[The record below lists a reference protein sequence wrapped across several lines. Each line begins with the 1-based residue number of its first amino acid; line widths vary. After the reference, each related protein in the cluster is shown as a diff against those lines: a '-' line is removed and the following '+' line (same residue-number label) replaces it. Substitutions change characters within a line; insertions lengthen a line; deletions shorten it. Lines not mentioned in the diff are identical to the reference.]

1 MSTLILG
8 GGVSGLVTAWQLQKR
23 GEAVELWEAQETVGG
38 WVHTLPWPDL
48 EGRPGHIE
56 RGPQGILSAPGS
68 AADRL
73 FKELD
78 LDVRSP
84 GHGARWVGKG
94 GALIPVPAAP
104 TALLLSKLL
113 SFNAKLRMMMEPF
126 IPVRP
131 PEPEEGL
138 SDFVA
143 RRLGRGVAEDLLP
156 AMVAGIL
163 AAPAESLSVDA
174 LPKLLFWESKGSLFQ
189 GMRSGGASSLMVP
202 KGGMGMLPKRL
213 AERLSGIQTG
223 LRAEGLERLES
234 GRWRAWGSGEL
245 REVDRVLLALPAY
258 EASVLLGPI
267 APQSAEALAAIP
279 YTSVRLRH
287 SRHARLAPLDD
298 SFGFLVHPP
307 EGHGFLGTLV
317 PSWIDPDSAPS
328 DLMQLRVFLGGAFET
343 DAALSEPEG
352 VQRVLKSWVPELSEP
367 MQVREELADRA
378 IPRPEMGHR
387 SHVKTALA
395 GLPAG
400 LDWISNA
407 RFGPG
412 VRDVIEG
419 VEAWAD
425 HQAAN

>member
-1 MSTLILG
+1 MTTLILG

-23 GEAVELWEAQETVGG
+23 GEVTELWEAQDTVGG

-48 EGRPGHIE
+48 EGRPGYLE
-56 RGPQGILSAPGS
+56 RGPQGVLVAPDSAV
-68 AADRL
+68 DRL

-78 LDVRSP
+78 LEVRSP
-84 GHGARWVGKG
+84 GHGARWVGKN

-104 TALLLSKLL
+104 VALLLSKLL
-113 SFNAKLRMMMEPF
+113 SFSAKLRMMMEPF
-126 IPVRP
+126 IPVRSA
-131 PEPEEGL
+131 EPEEGL
-138 SDFVA
+138 SEFVT

-174 LPKLLFWESKGSLFQ
+174 LPKLLYWETKGSLFQ

-213 AERLSGIQTG
+213 AERLSGVRTG

-234 GRWRAWGSGEL
+234 GRWRVWGGGEL

-307 EGHGFLGTLV
+307 EGHGFLGALV

-343 DAALSEPEG
+343 DAALSESAG
-352 VQRVLKSWVPELSEP
+352 VQKVLKSWVPKLGEP
-367 MQVREELADRA
+367 LQVREELADRA

-387 SHVKTALA
+387 GHVKAALA
-395 GLPAG
+395 GLPQG
-400 LDWISNA
+400 MDWISNA

-412 VRDVIEG
+412 VRDVVEG
-419 VEAWAD
+419 VEAWVD
-425 HQAAN
+425 HQGAN